1 MMGKFITVVIAGFV
15 AALLAPIICTLFGAI
30 SGWAVG
36 LFFEDTIRE
45 TLGWFGVNPP
55 VTFWQMGATLGFIG
69 GYFKSVHSG
78 GK

>member
-1 MMGKFITVVIAGFV
+1 MEMVIK
-15 AALLAPIICTLFGAI
+15 AAVFGLFAAIVYPIICTLFGAI
-30 SGWAVG
+30 SGWAIG

-78 GK
+78 GN

>member
-1 MMGKFITVVIAGFV
+1 MENFTKLIIAGLV
-15 AALLAPIICTLFGAI
+15 GALLAPILCTLFGAI

-36 LFFEDTIRE
+36 LFFADTIRE

-69 GYFKSVHSG
+69 GYFKSAHSG
-78 GK
+78 GN